1 MSPSP
6 ITSYHNA
13 TTNNGYEKPVYNLF
27 PDHQTHQ
34 ESVTSV
40 IAKKSVANYQGDPQ
54 SCFSEKDDSRDCN
67 DAEDQLNDGFIAY
80 LSQVKEGETQVIK
93 FTFNYFKQLK
103 EMISSDNELRR
114 NKSSKVQVYIVK
126 PNLSDNYFNSFI
138 EKVRDFAVFSDSL
151 NIQVSVVENTP
162 ELTGNQ
168 SELTENQPEV
178 TENQPKI
185 ELNMPKETKN
195 KLEGIQNQSTMFM
208 GQLGLHEDNLSTS
221 KQPVIVKDEP
231 VDAEQSPIRD
241 EYNTIMKSPMR
252 SRGKR
257 SITTI
262 KRDIA
267 RSMICPTRVHN
278 NVFTSSP
285 GDIADQEKMKK
296 IMQSLQEHSK
306 SGLGDDSLSKKF
318 LLVRN
323 LIKALNLNLKY
334 GNFSSDMEYQHRVNQ
349 LARAKRAL
357 IGITIQINQR
367 M

>member
-27 PDHQTHQ
+27 PDHQSHQ
-34 ESVTSV
+34 ESATSV

-54 SCFSEKDDSRDCN
+54 SCYNEKDDSLECN
-67 DAEDQLNDGFIAY
+67 DADNQLGDGFIAY
-80 LSQVKEGETQVIK
+80 LSQVREGDTQVIK

-114 NKSSKVQVYIVK
+114 NNSSKVQVYIVK
-126 PNLSDNYFNSFI
+126 PNLSDNYYNTFM

-151 NIQVSVVENTP
+151 NIQVSVVENTS
-162 ELTGNQ
+162 ELTANQ
-168 SELTENQPEV
+168 PEVTENQPEV
-178 TENQPKI
+178 TENQPQI
-185 ELNMPKETKN
+185 ELNQPKETK
-195 KLEGIQNQSTMFM
+195 KRPDGIQNQSTIFI
-208 GQLGLHEDNLSTS
+208 GQPGLHEDDHSTPN
-221 KQPVIVKDEP
+221 QPVLIKDEP
-231 VDAEQSPIRD
+231 VDAKQSPIRD
-241 EYNTIMKSPMR
+241 EYNMR
-252 SRGKR
+252 PRDITNKR
-257 SITTI
+257 RITTTN
-262 KRDIA
+262 RDIA

-278 NVFTSSP
+278 TAFTSSP

-306 SGLGDDSLSKKF
+306 GGLADDSLSKKF

>member
-13 TTNNGYEKPVYNLF
+13 TTNNGYEKPIYHLF
-27 PDHQTHQ
+27 TDHQSNQ
-34 ESVTSV
+34 ELATSV

-54 SCFSEKDDSRDCN
+54 SCFSEKDDSRECN
-67 DAEDQLNDGFIAY
+67 DTEDQLGDGFIAY
-80 LSQVKEGETQVIK
+80 LSQVKEGENQVIK

-114 NKSSKVQVYIVK
+114 NNSSKVQVYIVK
-126 PNLSDNYFNSFI
+126 PNLSDNYYNSFI

-162 ELTGNQ
+162 ELTA
-168 SELTENQPEV
+168 NQPEV
-178 TENQPKI
+178 TENQPQI
-185 ELNMPKETKN
+185 ELNQLKETK
-195 KLEGIQNQSTMFM
+195 KKPEGIQNQPNISIN
-208 GQLGLHEDNLSTS
+208 QPGLHVDNHSTP

-231 VDAEQSPIRD
+231 VDSEQSPIGD
-241 EYNTIMKSPMR
+241 EYNTIMKIPMR
-252 SRGKR
+252 PRDVTKKR
-257 SITTI
+257 RITTTN
-262 KRDIA
+262 KDIA

-278 NVFTSSP
+278 SVFTSSP

-306 SGLGDDSLSKKF
+306 GGLANDSLSKKF

-334 GNFSSDMEYQHRVNQ
+334 GNFSSDLEYQHRVNQ

-357 IGITIQINQR
+357 VGITIQINQR

>member
-27 PDHQTHQ
+27 PDHQSNQ
-34 ESVTSV
+34 ESATSV

-54 SCFSEKDDSRDCN
+54 SCYSEKDDSLECN
-67 DAEDQLNDGFIAY
+67 DTEDQLGDGFIAY
-80 LSQVKEGETQVIK
+80 LSRVREGETQVIK

-114 NKSSKVQVYIVK
+114 NNSSKVQVYIVK
-126 PNLSDNYFNSFI
+126 PNLSDNYYNSFM
-138 EKVRDFAVFSDSL
+138 EKVRDFAVFLDAL

-162 ELTGNQ
+162 ELT
-168 SELTENQPEV
+168 ENQPEV
-178 TENQPKI
+178 TENQPQI
-185 ELNMPKETKN
+185 ESNQPKETK
-195 KLEGIQNQSTMFM
+195 KKPEGIQNQSTILI
-208 GQLGLHEDNLSTS
+208 GQPGLNEDDLSTP
-221 KQPVIVKDEP
+221 KQPVIIKDEP

-252 SRGKR
+252 ARGKR
-257 SITTI
+257 RITTTN
-262 KRDIA
+262 RDIA

-278 NVFTSSP
+278 TVFTSSP

-306 SGLGDDSLSKKF
+306 GGLGDDSLSKKF

-349 LARAKRAL
+349 LARANRAL
-357 IGITIQINQR
+357 AGITIKINQR